1 MREVFSQFIP
11 ANERVITIEDTLEIR
26 YAETNPGKDC
36 IEMKVSEDVFGYSEA
51 IKSCLRMNPKWIML
65 SEARSKEVK
74 ISAAEL
80 EHRCAW
86 HDDTPHG

>member
-51 IKSCLRMNPKWIML
+51 IKSCLRMNQSGL
-65 SEARSKEVK
+65 CSQRHAQR
-74 ISAAEL
+74 
-80 EHRCAW
+80 R
-86 HDDTPHG
+86 

>member
-74 ISAAEL
+74 YLFARAGAPV
-80 EHRCAW
+80 CVA
-86 HDDTPHG
+86 

>member
-1 MREVFSQFIP
+1 
-11 ANERVITIEDTLEIR
+11 
-26 YAETNPGKDC
+26 
-36 IEMKVSEDVFGYSEA
+36 MKVSEDVFGYSEA

-65 SEARSKEVK
+65 SEARSKGGK

-86 HDDTPHG
+86 HDDTPHR